1 MLSRVLSR
9 LAPPAADA
17 PAAPYPDPL
26 TATALER
33 LRADDSYEAAAP
45 FPHMMMDDLFEPVAL
60 RRVLREWPHAE
71 DKSLERFDNTYVRG
85 KRGTS
90 HETQVG
96 PYTQFVLDRLCRPDF
111 LLALEKLTGITGLI
125 PDPYFF
131 GGGLH
136 FTSCGGKLAIHADF
150 NMHPRLKLD
159 RRLNLLVYLNEGWTE
174 QNQGWLEL
182 WDREMTACV
191 RRVLPI
197 FNRMAIFSTT
207 DYSFHGQPE
216 PIVGPPTLVRRSIAL
231 YYYTNGRPAEE
242 TRRGKD
248 IDTIWRKRPN
258 AGY

>member
-17 PAAPYPDPL
+17 LAAPYPDPL

-96 PYTQFVLDRLCRPDF
+96 PYTQFVRDRLCRPDF